1 MPLLVIIRHGQSQW
15 NLENRFTGNKDVP
28 LTDLGREEAHVAGKK
43 LKNIVFD
50 HAFTSLLER
59 AAETLAIILEEIA
72 QAELPVIKN
81 SALNERNYGDL
92 QGLNKTE
99 MAKKYGSEQ
108 VDLWRRGYDVQ
119 PPGGESLKD
128 TASRVI
134 PFYQQEIEPLLI
146 ADKNIL
152 VVAHGN
158 SLRALMMYLEKIS
171 PENIIRVN
179 IPTGV
184 PRVYTF
190 SSHLKLVDALYI

>member
-1 MPLLVIIRHGQSQW
+1 MPLLVIVRHGQSQW

-28 LTDLGREEAHVAGKK
+28 LKELGREEARVAGKK
-43 LKNIVFD
+43 LNNIVFD

-59 AAETLAIILEEIA
+59 AEETLTIILGEIG

-81 SALNERNYGDL
+81 SVLNERDYGDL

-99 MAKKYGSEQ
+99 MAKKYGSQQ
-108 VDLWRRGYDVQ
+108 VDIWRRGYDVK

-128 TASRVI
+128 TATRVI

-171 PENIIRVN
+171 PENIVTVN
-179 IPTGV
+179 IPTGA